1 MALLPLPRLLQS
13 KIQNLQSQILSPAR
27 AFQSEIQNRKSKI
40 PRFPL
45 LPVCKRVTVALSDT
59 AARHADR
66 EAAMLGSPTTMGDH
80 MSVGARASPD
90 TESQM
95 RFVDLEM
102 QGLNPQRPIDMLKLV
117 RLLCGWKLSPGDQ
130 PLEPEVVEQLGL
142 LKGVLRK
149 GKLINHEQFNEILL
163 MLNQHR
169 ITRHF
174 FRFFFGPRPN
184 ADTVSLEQIKDG
196 VQKFRGYAMLCYGNF
211 RYAFTKLASLSK
223 ARFDRAIE
231 NRCKLTSGQVRDT
244 YRNRPRRIIRVRP
257 IAKDKTWYIGYLSSR
272 KSKSDFQTWLA
283 FMYRLRN
290 TSKDRITK
298 WKKHESW
305 KEQCERFHVSEPSA
319 IAARFGIETLR
330 EAETAVVK
338 QSEKYVREVV
348 ERASWSRLDPER
360 WAPELRQV
368 FRVLESIRRDVES
381 TRSQGSRNTDVYL
394 TWDYMDVY
402 VATSMRERWEYEATH
417 QFIEQVFRR
426 NKKLRALKVRYFD
439 PTQSY
444 SANRIDKGLVEALML
459 KRAKCTLYLA
469 QESETLGKD
478 SELASTLAQGKPV
491 IAYVPEIKDPR
502 SHAKGI
508 AKKPLDF
515 VVKRWLQL
523 EAEDIFTLPE
533 CLKELERNFR
543 IRYKGKT
550 SIKARG
556 FLDHKNELFI
566 KLRRE
571 TSSRTFNLIRA
582 EEVEIRARLGE
593 QFAEMCEIL
602 AVAEKHYFDKRAET
616 LREVHPLAI
625 QVNLTDG
632 VANGVLVARNAHECA
647 QLIYALL
654 TNNLTFHLGHN
665 EGEGMTELIEDIT
678 RCPYR
683 VVTDDPKL
691 TNSFWNFYLTGER
704 IN

>member
-1 MALLPLPRLLQS
+1 
-13 KIQNLQSQILSPAR
+13 
-27 AFQSEIQNRKSKI
+27 
-40 PRFPL
+40 
-45 LPVCKRVTVALSDT
+45 
-59 AARHADR
+59 
-66 EAAMLGSPTTMGDH
+66 
-80 MSVGARASPD
+80 
-90 TESQM
+90 M
-95 RFVDLEM
+95 RFVDHEI

-117 RLLCGWKLSPGDQ
+117 KLLCGWKLSPGDQ
-130 PLEPEVVEQLGL
+130 ALEPEVVEQLGF
-142 LKGVLRK
+142 LKEVLRK

-174 FRFFFGPRPN
+174 FRFFFGPRRN

-211 RYAFTKLASLSK
+211 RYAFTKLARLSK
-223 ARFDRAIE
+223 PRFDRAIE
-231 NRCKLTSGQVRDT
+231 NRCKLTPGQVRDT
-244 YRNRPRRIIRVRP
+244 YRNRPRRIVRVRQ
-257 IAKDKTWYIGYLSSR
+257 IAKDKTWYIGYLSS
-272 KSKSDFQTWLA
+272 SKRQIDFQTWLA
-283 FMYRLRN
+283 IIYTLGYTTKHRILR
-290 TSKDRITK
+290 
-298 WKKHESW
+298 WEEAQSW
-305 KEQCERFHVSEPSA
+305 TEQCQRFHVSTRSE
-319 IAARFGIETLR
+319 IASRFGPQTLR
-330 EAETAVVK
+330 RVK
-338 QSEKYVREVV
+338 GKVLLQSRRYTQEVL
-348 ERASWSRLDPER
+348 ERAQRTRFDPSR
-360 WAPELRQV
+360 WAPKLKDV
-368 FRVLESIRRDVES
+368 FDFLESTRLDLKS

-459 KRAKCTLYLA
+459 NRVKCTLYLA

-502 SHAKGI
+502 SHAKAI

-523 EAEDIFTLPE
+523 EAEEIFTLPE

-556 FLDHKNELFI
+556 FLDHKNDLFI

-571 TSSRTFNLIRA
+571 TSSRTFNLIGA
-582 EEVEIRARLGE
+582 EEAQIRARLGA

-602 AVAEKHYFDKRAET
+602 AVAEKHYFDKRADT
-616 LREVHPLAI
+616 LQKAHPLAI
-625 QVNLTDG
+625 QVNLTNG
-632 VANGVLVARNAHECA
+632 VANGVLVARNADQCA
-647 QLIYALL
+647 QLIYGLL
-654 TNNLTFHLGHN
+654 TNNLTFHLVHN
-665 EGEGMTELIEDIT
+665 EGEGMTELIENIT